1 MMNGHGAKFLL
12 GLIFFGT
19 LYSNTEC
26 RAGTTTDLLKLSL
39 PPLVESLI
47 LTQITDRETVLDN
60 IQAYRQKT
68 IQLAGLTL
76 ATLKE
81 LKTKKRQKHISIY
94 QQKLAS
100 RLSEAKRL
108 TQEQTPFLPESL
120 RSILFFQLQECENQ
134 IKSGQWSALKE
145 TTEQVLDVLR
155 AVEVEVRT

>member
-1 MMNGHGAKFLL
+1 MMNGNGAKFLL
-12 GLIFFGT
+12 GLMFLGT
-19 LYSNTEC
+19 LYGNTEC

-68 IQLAGLTL
+68 IQLAGLTK
-76 ATLKE
+76 ATLNE
-81 LKTKKRQKHISIY
+81 LKNKKRLKYINLY

-100 RLSEAKRL
+100 RLLEAKRL
-108 TQEQTPFLPESL
+108 TQEQTPFLPESI
-120 RSILFFQLQECENQ
+120 RDILFFQLQECENQ
-134 IKSGQWSALKE
+134 IKSKQWSALKE
-145 TTEQVLDVLR
+145 TTDQVLDLLR